1 MLGGIHSKRARD
13 LFRKV
18 WADPV
23 LSKILGSVGF
33 ALLSSSYLSGLFLK
47 GWRLFL
53 ILGPLLAAEIFLMWV
68 SRRRPLAIIT
78 ADPQARYFRRR
89 PRRAATVL
97 AMVLP
102 VLAPIVA
109 WAVGSEIC
117 RHDTRISVLVANF
130 EADPQLAHY
139 RVTRTV
145 FEHLRDAVKEFPDV
159 ELELLGK
166 SVPWNKNPNSILSWC
181 QKQRNVMLIWGDFDT
196 TREVVVVS
204 AHFRLLNAAL
214 PLQAW
219 NDQRSPLGE
228 VEDFTVQDSLS
239 HEFAYLTLLA
249 VGITRFENTD
259 YHSAIKQL
267 TAAIDESTRYN
278 PKAANIALFY
288 RGRAYFETGQFQ
300 SAAADFSSVINGER
314 NFPYALNNRG
324 ASYAGLGDEE
334 KAYADLSAAIATM
347 PSDHRAYLNRGSVL
361 YKLGRFQESLSD
373 LNLAIRLAPE
383 NPQAYEQ
390 RANTYDRLN
399 DLDRSLA
406 DYAHALRL
414 DGKSPRCQGK
424 VEMSPCWQSRNVTFC
439 RGL

>member
-1 MLGGIHSKRARD
+1 SAGSATLTTKQSSAASSSASMI
-13 LFRKV
+13 FR
-18 WADPV
+18 PP
-23 LSKILGSVGF
+23 S
-33 ALLSSSYLSGLFLK
+33 LLSSTPGMRAPNPSSGLQPCSPSRK
-47 GWRLFL
+47 NSPGVAERSSRSSPAAPARNPENGGKRLYSYF
-53 ILGPLLAAEIFLMWV
+53 ADTT
-68 SRRRPLAIIT
+68 LAIIT

-267 TAAIDESTRYN
+267 TA
-278 PKAANIALFY
+278 
-288 RGRAYFETGQFQ
+288 
-300 SAAADFSSVINGER
+300 
-314 NFPYALNNRG
+314 
-324 ASYAGLGDEE
+324 
-334 KAYADLSAAIATM
+334 
-347 PSDHRAYLNRGSVL
+347 
-361 YKLGRFQESLSD
+361 
-373 LNLAIRLAPE
+373 
-383 NPQAYEQ
+383 
-390 RANTYDRLN
+390 
-399 DLDRSLA
+399 
-406 DYAHALRL
+406 
-414 DGKSPRCQGK
+414 
-424 VEMSPCWQSRNVTFC
+424 
-439 RGL
+439 